1 MSNNI
6 FKMLQGSTQ
15 NNILQQFNQMRQ
27 TFSGNPQQ
35 MVENMLRSGQLSQN
49 AFNQIAQ
56 QATELRKMIR

>member
-35 MVENMLRSGQLSQN
+35 MVENMLRSGQLSQS